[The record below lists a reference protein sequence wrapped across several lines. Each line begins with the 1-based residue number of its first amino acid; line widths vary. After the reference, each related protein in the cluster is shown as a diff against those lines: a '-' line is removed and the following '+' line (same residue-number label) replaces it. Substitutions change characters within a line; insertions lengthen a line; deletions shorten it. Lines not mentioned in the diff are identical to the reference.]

1 VVGASGR
8 SSAVCSAVQGMGCR
22 SPAPP
27 ADLSP
32 RHSWR
37 AVWREIMTEGQRDA
51 STLSFAGDGAERHE
65 GAVSTVLASI
75 RNALAHLP
83 PDHAGLRVAGIVG
96 LQPFLSSDG
105 TIGAVAAGFLG
116 PGCRAVRAL
125 LFDKTT
131 AMNWSLAWHQ
141 DRTISVVQRL
151 EVDGFGPWTVKKG
164 MHHVEPPFD
173 LLARMVTLRVHLD
186 DVSGTNAPLLIAPG
200 SHLFG
205 RVPVNEI
212 EAVVRA
218 CGTRACI
225 AMAEDIWLYA
235 TAILHASAIAARPS
249 HRRVLQ
255 VDYSADE
262 LPGGLEWLGV

>member
-1 VVGASGR
+1 
-8 SSAVCSAVQGMGCR
+8 
-22 SPAPP
+22 
-27 ADLSP
+27 
-32 RHSWR
+32 
-37 AVWREIMTEGQRDA
+37 MTEGQPDA
-51 STLSFAGDGAERHE
+51 PTLSFAGDGAERYE
-65 GAVSTVLASI
+65 GVVSTALASI

-83 PDHAGLRVAGIVG
+83 PVHAGLRIAGIAA
-96 LQPFLSSDG
+96 LQRFLSPDG
-105 TIGAVAAGFLG
+105 TIGAVAARSLG
-116 PGCRAVRAL
+116 PGCRAVRAI
-125 LFDKTT
+125 LFDKTA

-141 DRTISVVQRL
+141 DRTISVLQRL
-151 EVDGFGPWTVKKG
+151 DVDGFGHWTIKRG

-173 LLARMVTLRVHLD
+173 VLARMVTLRVHLD

-218 CGTRACI
+218 CGKRACI
-225 AMAEDIWLYA
+225 AMAGDIWLYA